1 MNPDKQRL
9 KIAIAAGYRKTLCP
23 AGEVEWCG
31 PAPERELIGRFA
43 SETVPSR
50 IPDYP
55 NSLDA
60 MHAAEKALE
69 AWQVAPYL
77 KVLAKLTGN
86 KNTVYHA
93 DAEQRAEAFL
103 RVLGLWEEGN

>member
-1 MNPDKQRL
+1 MNLDKQRL
-9 KIAIAAGYRKTLCP
+9 TIAVLCGYRKTLCP

-31 PAPERELIGRFA
+31 PSPECEFIGRFA
-43 SETVPSR
+43 PETVPSR

-60 MHAAEKALE
+60 MHEAEKTLE

-77 KVLAKLTGN
+77 KALAKLTGN

-93 DAEQRAEAFL
+93 DAGQRAEAFL
-103 RVLGLWEEGN
+103 KTLGLWGKSA